1 MATVTG
7 AMLTSNILSDQLALD
22 FGDEIALLDPKENPF
37 TLFARMADKRRTASY
52 TYSHFED
59 RRKARFDSTSGTATT
74 TIQTIPVTTGA
85 AFQQWDLVQNTRT
98 GEIFRVDGVAGNNL
112 AVTRNIS
119 PSGVGT
125 GTAMNAADELMIVG
139 TAQPENDTSK
149 PARSDVPSK
158 VTNFTQILRT
168 PIELSDRLRAS
179 MFQLSPSEWGRQQ
192 KMKGIEHAIDI
203 ESAFIFGKKSDTTP
217 GAAHNTTTAGILAHI
232 TTNQTDAGGDL
243 SEAEWNAFMATA
255 FVGGG
260 GSATKLAL
268 GSSTAVSALN
278 KFPAAKQQTSTTRR
292 PTAWTSPR
300 TSRRSARSSWPR
312 RSTSCCAARSTAA
325 TSIVSS
331 RPCFENI
338 SYRYLANDELSFRPR
353 HEAPAEPPAARP
365 GRPQGR
371 VPLGH
376 RLPGVKLQETHAVS
390 DRH

>member
-278 KFPAAKQQTSTTRR
+278 KFPAAKQQTVNNEKTYGMDVTTYQ
-292 PTAWTSPR
+292 SPFG
-300 TSRRSARSSWPR
+300 TIKL
-312 RSTSCCAARSTAA
+312 AAPFHKLLRGTKYGGYL
-325 TSIVSS
+325 VVVDM
-331 RPCFENI
+331 ENI
-338 SYRYLANDELSFRPR
+338 SYRYLANDELSRDTKLLQNRQPR
-353 HEAPAEPPAARP
+353 DQD
-365 GRPQGR
+365 GRKDEFLSDIGCQ
-371 VPLGH
+371 
-376 RLPGVKLQETHAVS
+376 VKLQETHAVLTGITS
-390 DRH
+390 

>member
-1 MATVTG
+1 V
-7 AMLTSNILSDQLALD
+7 S
-22 FGDEIALLDPKENPF
+22 
-37 TLFARMADKRRTASY
+37 
-52 TYSHFED
+52 
-59 RRKARFDSTSGTATT
+59 
-74 TIQTIPVTTGA
+74 
-85 AFQQWDLVQNTRT
+85 
-98 GEIFRVDGVAGNNL
+98 GNNL
-112 AVTRNIS
+112 TVTRNIA

-125 GTAMNAADELMIVG
+125 GTAMNNADELMIVG

-179 MFQLSPSEWGRQQ
+179 MFQLSPSEWNRQQ

-268 GSSTAVSALN
+268 ALEHGGVGAEQVPGRQAADGQQREDLRHGRHDVPVAVRHDQAGRAV
-278 KFPAAKQQTSTTRR
+278 PQAAASGTKYGGYLVVVD
-292 PTAWTSPR
+292 
-300 TSRRSARSSWPR
+300 
-312 RSTSCCAARSTAA
+312 
-325 TSIVSS
+325 I
-331 RPCFENI
+331 ENI
-338 SYRYLANDELSFRPR
+338 SYRYLANDEMSRDTKLLRTASRATR
-353 HEAPAEPPAARP
+353 TAARTSSSATSAA
-365 GRPQGR
+365 R
-371 VPLGH
+371 
-376 RLPGVKLQETHAVS
+376 
-390 DRH
+390 